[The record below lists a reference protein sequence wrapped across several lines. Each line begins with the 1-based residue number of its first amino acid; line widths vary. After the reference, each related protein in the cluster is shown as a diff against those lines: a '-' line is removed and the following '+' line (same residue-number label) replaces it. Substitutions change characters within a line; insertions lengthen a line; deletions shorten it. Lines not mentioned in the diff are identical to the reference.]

1 MDSQLII
8 EKDSAGLC
16 QRAATDLL
24 ALVKASVDQGRP
36 FHIALAG
43 GTTPKALYALM
54 AGSPFSEEMPWEH
67 IRFFF
72 GDERTVPKDHPDSNF
87 HMAMETLLS
96 KVPVS
101 EGQIHRIHG
110 ELDNADE
117 AAALYDE
124 ELGQYLPRDDQGVS
138 QFDLVLLGLGPDGH
152 VASLFPGTQI
162 LENCHSRAAAVWVE
176 KFNTWRISIT
186 FPMINHARNV
196 WMFVSG
202 EAKADIVHQVIK
214 DRAEQARYP
223 VEKIRP
229 EGQQVWYLDAAAA
242 SRLKE

>member
-8 EKDSAGLC
+8 ETDSASLC

-36 FHIALAG
+36 FHITLAG

-117 AAALYDE
+117 AGVLYDE

-223 VEKIRP
+223 VERIRP